1 MLSRRTLLMG
11 AAPAAAAVAVAGT
24 RGADDIKF
32 VDGKLPGRK
41 QAYRLRDGEGL
52 YYLLGGQVATIIA
65 RKEDTGGLFEAAI
78 LAGGKGAA
86 LPPHRH
92 ERSHEAVL
100 ALDGEVEMRIGE
112 SVHLLSR
119 GDYASIPPGVIHGHT
134 MRSHRTRLLTWTM
147 GAEAGALYAALGE
160 SFPRS
165 VQPPVAPGPISD
177 ERFTRAEAEV
187 DVRFAHGD
195 RKGGDAVPAEGG
207 TVPEGKLPF
216 VLESGEGQR
225 LLAGDQLYSFLG
237 HRGNSDGQFITLTT
251 EGPPGPRVPDHY
263 HEKHTENFFCLDG
276 RMTMWADGAE
286 MPLLPGDFLHVP
298 AGTVHGFRLDAPYT
312 RFVGFLTPGLFEPF
326 FRYMGE
332 PCEGHVFPVKPGR
345 SRFDRVL
352 KHMAELDLKFV
363 GGPFGN
369 RK

>member
-1 MLSRRTLLMG
+1 MLSRRSLLMG
-11 AAPAAAAVAVAGT
+11 AAPAAAAVAVTGAL
-24 RGADDIKF
+24 GADDVKHA
-32 VDGKLPGRK
+32 DGKPPGRK

-52 YYLLGGQVATIIA
+52 HYLLGGQVATVLA

-86 LPPHRH
+86 LAPHRH

-100 ALDGEVEMRIGE
+100 ALDGEVEVRIDDR
-112 SVHLLSR
+112 VHLLSR

-147 GAEAGALYAALGE
+147 GAGAGGLYAALGE
-160 SFPRS
+160 SFPRA
-165 VQPPVAPGPISD
+165 VQPPVAPGPIPG
-177 ERFTRAEAEV
+177 ERFTRAEAEF
-187 DVRFAHGD
+187 DVKFARGD
-195 RKGGDAVPAEGG
+195 RAGGEATPVDGG
-207 TVPEGKLPF
+207 AVPEGKVPF

-225 LLAGDQLYSFLG
+225 LLAGDQLYTFLG
-237 HRGNSDGQFITLTT
+237 HRGNSDGQFITVAT
-251 EGPPGPRVPDHY
+251 EGPPGARVPDHY

-286 MPLLPGDFLHVP
+286 LPLLPGDFLHVP
-298 AGTVHGFRLDAPYT
+298 AGTVHGFRLDAPFT

-332 PCEGHVFPVKPGR
+332 PYEGYVFPVKPGR

-352 KHMAELDLKFV
+352 QHMNELDLKFV
-363 GGPFGN
+363 GGPFGP